1 MAMKSVL
8 AAVLIALCMV
18 TAGHSAPLALSRGV
32 GVHEWLNW
40 SPLASDGSYRWPPYR
55 SQEEWLSGS
64 RPLGDWPGGS
74 EFRRIRSMGFDFVR
88 LSVDPG
94 PLLASSGARREQ
106 ALDVLRSAVRQIADA
121 DLKVVFN
128 LHSVSQVP
136 AYDITMLY
144 EGAGSPG
151 VAQYREMVKG
161 VAGMLA
167 EFDLGKV
174 ALEPYNE
181 PAFYPCDRSGSDD
194 WQRIMAA
201 TVADIRS
208 VSADLTIVATGACGG
223 SITGL
228 TDLDPDFDDP
238 NIYYSFHMYEPHSFT
253 HQRPDDAEGF
263 SSGLPWP
270 AAAGSAE
277 TVIENLKAHMRDAGL
292 NGIKQAA
299 VTAGLRKTIRNYFAE
314 DWGLPQMQARLRG
327 AADWAKAHDIP
338 PERLFMGEF
347 GVILMSPD
355 GRSGASDADRLCYM
369 TALRQEADRLGIP
382 WSVWEYSNPYG
393 MSLILP
399 KGPAVADR
407 ALLKALGLAAPAEH
421 LPSRDAG
428 R

>member
-1 MAMKSVL
+1 MKRVL
-8 AAVLIALCMV
+8 GAVLFALCMAA
-18 TAGHSAPLALSRGV
+18 AGHAAPLVLSRGV

-40 SPLASDGSYRWPPYR
+40 SPLESDGSYRWPPYR
-55 SQEEWLSGS
+55 TQQEWLSGS

-74 EFRRIRSMGFDFVR
+74 EFRRMRSMGFDFVR

-94 PLLASSGARREQ
+94 PLLASSGTRRAK
-106 ALDVLRSAVRQIADA
+106 ALDVLRSAVRRITDA
-121 DLKVVFN
+121 GLKVVFN

-136 AYDITMLY
+136 AYDIAMLY
-144 EGAGSPG
+144 DGADSPG
-151 VAQYREMVKG
+151 VARYREMVRA

-167 EFDLGKV
+167 QTDPGMV

-181 PAFYPCDRSGSDD
+181 PAFYPCDRSGSED

-201 TVADIRS
+201 TVADIRT

-228 TDLDPDFDDP
+228 TDLDPAFDDP
-238 NIYYSFHMYEPHSFT
+238 NLYYSFHMYEPHSFT
-253 HQRPDDAEGF
+253 HQRSDDGKGF

-270 AAAGSAE
+270 AATGSPE
-277 TVIENLKAHMRDAGL
+277 SVIESLRAHMRQAGL
-292 NGIKQAA
+292 TGIGQAA
-299 VTAGLRKTIRNYFAE
+299 AIAGLRMTIHDYFAR
-314 DWGLPQMQARLRG
+314 DWGLPQMQARLDE
-327 AADWAKAHDIP
+327 AVDWAKAHNIP

-347 GVILMSPD
+347 GAILMSPD
-355 GRSGASDADRLCYM
+355 GRSGAFDADRLRYM
-369 TALRQEADRLGIP
+369 QALRQEAERRGIP

-407 ALLKALGLAAPAEH
+407 ALLNALGLAAPAPL
-421 LPSRDAG
+421 LPSRDAD

>member
-1 MAMKSVL
+1 MKRVL
-8 AAVLIALCMV
+8 AAVFFTLCLV
-18 TAGHSAPLALSRGV
+18 TAAHPASLVLSRGV

-40 SPLASDGSYRWPPYR
+40 SPLNGDGSYRWPPYR
-55 SQEEWLSGS
+55 SRDEWLSGS

-106 ALDVLRSAVRQIADA
+106 ALDVLQSAVRQITDA

-144 EGAGSPG
+144 EGADSPG
-151 VAQYREMVKG
+151 VAQYREMVTA

-167 EFDLGKV
+167 KFDIGEV

-181 PAFYPCDRSGSDD
+181 PAFYPCDRSGSED

-201 TVADIRS
+201 TVADIRA

-228 TDLDPDFDDP
+228 TDLDPGFDDP

-253 HQRPDDAEGF
+253 HQRSDDAEGF

-270 AAAGSAE
+270 AAGGSPD
-277 TVIENLKAHMRDAGL
+277 TVIENLRAHMRDAGL
-292 NGIKQAA
+292 NGVRQAA
-299 VTAGLRKTIRNYFAE
+299 VVAGLRRAIRNYFAE
-314 DWGLPQMQARLRG
+314 DWGLPQMQARLG
-327 AADWAKAHDIP
+327 EAADWAKAHNIP
-338 PERLFMGEF
+338 SERLFMGEF
-347 GVILMSPD
+347 GVILMSPE
-355 GRSGASDADRLCYM
+355 GRSGAFDVDRLRYM
-369 TALRQEADRLGIP
+369 TALRQEADRFHIP

-399 KGPAVADR
+399 KGPAIADQ
-407 ALLKALGLAAPAEH
+407 ALLKALGLETGT
-421 LPSRDAG
+421 SD
-428 R
+428 